1 MMFSLESMR
10 TAGLIVI
17 QRPSK
22 SSPRGDKVWSGFST
36 ITKGRTVM
44 AIAVAKFLD
53 VANGLQANQF
63 SVGSRDKINSLNDID
78 PIYKRLLDEPI
89 PVVLAVMGSDGRPN
103 LTPMWFDYEGSTV
116 LVNVASH
123 RKKIEWIRANP
134 QLSML
139 IVNPANMYHW
149 VSIKCTVKR
158 EVSED
163 DPKEGK
169 RVTAQLDKIW
179 TKYTK
184 NPPPYGLRDP
194 SRNERRV
201 LFECPVDRIAT
212 FGKP

>member
-1 MMFSLESMR
+1 
-10 TAGLIVI
+10 
-17 QRPSK
+17 
-22 SSPRGDKVWSGFST
+22 
-36 ITKGRTVM
+36 M

-53 VANGLQANQF
+53 VANGKQANQF
-63 SVGSRDKINSLNDID
+63 SVGSRDKINSFNDLD

-103 LTPMWFDYEGSTV
+103 LTPMWFDYEGSMV
-116 LVNVASH
+116 LVNVATH
-123 RKKIEWIRANP
+123 RKKVEWIRANP
-134 QLSML
+134 KLSML
-139 IVNPANMYHW
+139 LVNPANMYHW
-149 VSIKCTVKR
+149 ISIKCTVKR
-158 EVSED
+158 EILED
-163 DPKEGK
+163 DPKEGA

-194 SRNERRV
+194 SFNERRV

>member
-1 MMFSLESMR
+1 
-10 TAGLIVI
+10 
-17 QRPSK
+17 
-22 SSPRGDKVWSGFST
+22 
-36 ITKGRTVM
+36 M

-63 SVGSRDKINSLNDID
+63 TVGSRDKINSLNDID

-134 QLSML
+134 QLPML
-139 IVNPANMYHW
+139 LVNPANMYHW

-158 EVSED
+158 EISED
-163 DPKEGK
+163 DPKEGP

-201 LFECPVDRIAT
+201 LFECPVDKIAT